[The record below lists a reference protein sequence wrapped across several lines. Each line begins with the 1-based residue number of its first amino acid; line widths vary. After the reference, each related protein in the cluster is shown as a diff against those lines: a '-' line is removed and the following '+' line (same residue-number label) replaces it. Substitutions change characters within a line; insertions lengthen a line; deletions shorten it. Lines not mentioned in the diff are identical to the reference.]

1 MNWLTVGT
9 GFTRQIYAL
18 ALAAVISFSSGALIT
33 AKHYEDEIAAREL
46 KAAVSRAE
54 QGRVAYEKLIAA
66 QNSLDAWRRNA
77 VDLDAEL
84 RRVQSAAEYRDR
96 KSSSVTCRVDY
107 GAITRCEALLRESAE
122 LLAEGGKLLQHNA
135 AIHDGLAEAVK

>member
-1 MNWLTVGT
+1 MISILRNASTAGM
-9 GFTRQIYAL
+9 
-18 ALAAVISFSSGALIT
+18 LAALFVGLVVGWWATSNYYQSLI
-33 AKHYEDEIAAREL
+33 DEREL
-46 KAAVSRAE
+46 ESAIARAN
-54 QGRVAYEKLIAA
+54 QGKRDYEKLIEA

-84 RRVQSAAEYRDR
+84 RRVQSAAEDRDR

-122 LLAEGGKLLQHNA
+122 LLAEGGKLLQHHA
-135 AIHDGLAEAVK
+135 AVHDGLAEAVK